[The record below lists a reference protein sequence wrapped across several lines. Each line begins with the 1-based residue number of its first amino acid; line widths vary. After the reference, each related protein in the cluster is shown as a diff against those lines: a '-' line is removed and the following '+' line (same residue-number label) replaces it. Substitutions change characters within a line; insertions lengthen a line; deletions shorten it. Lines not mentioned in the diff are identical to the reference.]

1 MKKKLLS
8 CLVTGALAM
17 TLALASPAF
26 ARGGGH
32 GGGGHGGGGGGG
44 TAAELV
50 VAGTAAAWVAA
61 GTAAACIS
69 PVGIL
74 PMQDSHGF
82 FHHHHFHRFGFV
94 GLSYGYD
101 GCWRRAWTP
110 YGLRWVNV
118 CSDYNYY

>member
-26 ARGGGH
+26 AHGGGH
-32 GGGGHGGGGGGG
+32 GGGGHGGGGGWHGG
-44 TAAELV
+44 GMGGGWHGGGMHF
-50 VAGTAAAWVAA
+50 AGGHFAHA
-61 GTAAACIS
+61 GF
-69 PVGIL
+69 
-74 PMQDSHGF
+74 SHGF
-82 FHHHHFHRFGFV
+82 FHHHRFHRFGFV

-101 GCWRRAWTP
+101 DCWRRAWTP

-118 CSDYNYY
+118 CSDYDYY